1 GREGRE
7 AVPSCSGEANARF
20 RRGAVGARSPD
31 GSIERYGCGHRVVDR
46 AVFLNVAV
54 KQGKPRVAL
63 VGVHHELV
71 IYATHARWAVF
82 PLAVHSYLGA
92 TEFEVQHWRNAFDPL
107 EHACGDGGE

>member
-1 GREGRE
+1 MEVDSQLFGNLGSTGMRFQTCGAAAARRWLRPAGREGRE

-31 GSIERYGCGHRVVDR
+31 GSIERYGCGHRVVAR

-71 IYATHARWAVF
+71 IYATHA
-82 PLAVHSYLGA
+82 
-92 TEFEVQHWRNAFDPL
+92 
-107 EHACGDGGE
+107 